1 MSSARIAKTKANKYP
16 KKLQK
21 KMKKNKRSAKST
33 NPIFLSQ
40 KNKIKMN

>member
-21 KMKKNKRSAKST
+21 ENEEKQTFCKVNKSNVFVT
-33 NPIFLSQ
+33 
-40 KNKIKMN
+40 KIK